1 MQLSGVQDTEEY
13 NLAVY
18 ILYRTHKSATQ
29 RFAGHRRVHFSIV
42 LATEK
47 SDLAVCRTQKSS
59 TYRCAGHRRVQL
71 SDVQDTEE
79 FDLAVCRTQKS
90 AT

>member
-42 LATEK
+42 PATEE

-59 TYRCAGHRRVQL
+59 TYGCAGHRKVQL
-71 SDVQDTEE
+71 MDVQDTEE
-79 FDLAVCRTQKS
+79 CNLVMYRTQKS
-90 AT
+90 LI